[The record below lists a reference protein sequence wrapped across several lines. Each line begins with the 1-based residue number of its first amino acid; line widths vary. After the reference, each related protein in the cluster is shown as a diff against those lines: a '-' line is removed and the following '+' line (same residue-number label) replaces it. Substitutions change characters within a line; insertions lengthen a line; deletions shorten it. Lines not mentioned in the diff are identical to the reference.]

1 MKTRSSSKSTL
12 KKPKKTVMKRSSN
25 NAHHAVRSNP
35 FSNATAQPKIPDGLV
50 SRSLSRRLQLT
61 DSVTNATESTLWEND
76 IMHII
81 MAPTLGVPVMILNTT
96 TGKLKRDNPS
106 LGYPSY
112 YGFNDQVLKTV
123 LTPNGSDL
131 PLLPGTADL
140 WDKEFAYANLDLFDE
155 EPFNRVS
162 VKSDAPPRTVNG
174 KVDLVHKADFSSW
187 RVVSQGMRLE
197 LTNDDQTNNGWFEAV
212 RFNWRRDN
220 SDLGLT
226 QLDGTTNPAQAY
238 GVAPTV
244 KLGKYCAT
252 MDMVEQPGY
261 TSGLLKDIGKVQ
273 FDLHPKSSHHDPVLM
288 DKRIP
293 LRYNS
298 AITRSNEFVDN
309 LAGDPAPYVQPEFDD
324 IKGIK
329 NFKNF
334 EFDTS
339 SVAANQVK
347 DSYVDPNMDW
357 MYIRVHCRN
366 PATSGGGSA
375 SSGGPIGTS
384 IGSSFM
390 MNIIQ
395 NVEMSFSPESD
406 FATFQTNNTKDPRTG
421 KIADTLN
428 DKPSATS
435 RRTT

>member
-25 NAHHAVRSNP
+25 SAHHAVRSNP

-61 DSVTNATESTLWEND
+61 DSVTNTTESTLFESD

-81 MAPTLGVPVMILNTT
+81 MAPTLGVPVMILNTA
-96 TGKLKRDNPS
+96 TGKLKRDNAA

-140 WDKEFAYANLDLFDE
+140 WDEQFAYANLDLFTT
-155 EPFNRVS
+155 EPYNMAS
-162 VKSDAPPRTVNG
+162 AASDAPARTVNG
-174 KVDLVHKADFSSW
+174 NVDLVHKADFSSW

-220 SDLGLT
+220 ADIGLT
-226 QLDGTTNPAQAY
+226 QLDGSTNPSQSY

-244 KLGKYCAT
+244 QLGKYCAT

-298 AITRSNEFVDN
+298 TVNRDNEFVPGT
-309 LAGDPAPYVQPEFDD
+309 LVGDYITPEFDD

-339 SVAANQVK
+339 SIAANQVK

-366 PATSGGGSA
+366 PAASGGTSNI
-375 SSGGPIGTS
+375 IGTS

-406 FATFQTNNTKDPRTG
+406 FATFQTSNTKDPRTG
-421 KIADTLN
+421 KIADTIN
-428 DKPSATS
+428 DKPGATS
-435 RRTT
+435 RRNS